1 MICLCLLFTGSSKYM
16 KLKENYDFVIRIQ
29 YLLFC
34 LLLIKRHIF
43 QINKVEYKL
52 PFYPPKSVGPAFS
65 ISRSIIQSHFER
77 TNNDSKLYNLS
88 NVIIKLSKQYAKS
101 SPELTTSQDPQYPF
115 PEVDLLQ
122 QTCTEYSEVPKQK
135 NTM

>member
-1 MICLCLLFTGSSKYM
+1 M
-16 KLKENYDFVIRIQ
+16 KLKENYNFVIRIW

-43 QINKVEYKL
+43 QINKVEQKL
-52 PFYPPKSVGPAFS
+52 PLYPPKSVGPAFP
-65 ISRSIIQSHFER
+65 ISRSIIRSHFER

-101 SPELTTSQDPQYPF
+101 SSESTTDQDPQYPY
-115 PEVDLLQ
+115 PELDRLQ

>member
-1 MICLCLLFTGSSKYM
+1 M
-16 KLKENYDFVIRIQ
+16 
-29 YLLFC
+29 
-34 LLLIKRHIF
+34 RHIF
-43 QINKVEYKL
+43 QINKVEQKL
-52 PFYPPKSVGPAFS
+52 PLYPPKSVGPAFS

-101 SPELTTSQDPQYPF
+101 SSESTTDQDPQYPY
-115 PEVDLLQ
+115 PELDRLQ